1 MVKRDLR
8 AKILLNNKPILL
20 SKMPWTIELMHD
32 RIAKTIGNDYLTS
45 IYLGSV
51 AKFYEDVSKSVI
63 SEFIDLISK
72 QNIHPDGLNEIKFE
86 WFERSLEDMDEGTF
100 DSLVPFTK
108 NLTKLNVGRM
118 NQTSK

>member
-1 MVKRDLR
+1 
-8 AKILLNNKPILL
+8 
-20 SKMPWTIELMHD
+20 MPWTIELMHD
-32 RIAKTIGNDYLTS
+32 RIAKTMGNDYLTS

-51 AKFYEDVSKSVI
+51 AKFYEDVSKSVM
-63 SEFIDLISK
+63 SEFVDLISK
-72 QNIHPDGLNEIKFE
+72 QNIHPDGLDEIKFE